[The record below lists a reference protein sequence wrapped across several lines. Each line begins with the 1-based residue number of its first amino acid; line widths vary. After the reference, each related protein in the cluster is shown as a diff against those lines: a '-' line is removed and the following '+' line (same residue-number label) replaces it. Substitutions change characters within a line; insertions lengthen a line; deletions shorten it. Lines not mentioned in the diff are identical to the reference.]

1 LPRNA
6 RDLAIFFLGTMLLT
20 RREMF
25 EVWRQ
30 GKTLQQ
36 KNLSVLKFV
45 SSKLSVEE
53 FTDDEEYN
61 PIKKKT

>member
-1 LPRNA
+1 
-6 RDLAIFFLGTMLLT
+6 MLLT

-45 SSKLSVEE
+45 SAQLSVEE

-61 PIKKKT
+61 PIKKKRKCF

>member
-6 RDLAIFFLGTMLLT
+6 RDLAIFFLGTMSLT
-20 RREMF
+20 RREIF

-45 SSKLSVEE
+45 SSQLSVEE
-53 FTDDEEYN
+53 FTDDEEHN
-61 PIKKKT
+61 SIKKT

>member
-1 LPRNA
+1 MYKYRVHHS
-6 RDLAIFFLGTMLLT
+6 TMLLT

-45 SSKLSVEE
+45 SAQLSVEE

-61 PIKKKT
+61 PIKKKRKCF